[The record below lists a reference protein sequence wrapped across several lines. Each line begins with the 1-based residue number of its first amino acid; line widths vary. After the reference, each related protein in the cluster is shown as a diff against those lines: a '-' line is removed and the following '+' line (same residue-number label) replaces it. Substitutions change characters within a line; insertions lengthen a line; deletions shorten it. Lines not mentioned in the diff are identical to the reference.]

1 MSGAR
6 LFRKLAL
13 LVPVLLVLTVPAG
26 AQAKAPHVGAA
37 ARHVQAIADHTEA
50 AQKLR
55 TEHPGLRART
65 PYWGGE
71 HWFVDYPL
79 NGRTQLE
86 VEIDHGYHVV
96 HIWSGL
102 KARASFT
109 RGGFGDGFN
118 SPWVW
123 LTFSLLFV
131 APFIDPRR
139 PFRLLHLDLLV
150 LLSFI
155 GSYLLLIHGGVEESI
170 LLFYPPLIYLLGRM
184 LWTGLRPRRPRG
196 RLVPHA
202 PMRLLVV
209 GLVLLAGARVA
220 LNVTTP
226 RTFDISYSSV
236 VGADRVEHKEQLYV
250 DDSGHLDTYGPL
262 MYIAYVPF
270 ELVFPWHG
278 NWDGLPAAHAAAIV
292 FDVLTLIGLVLLGR
306 RLRAGPEGR
315 RLGVA
320 LAWAWAAFPFTLF
333 GLMESTNDGFVAML
347 LVYLLV
353 VFFSPA
359 GRGALLGAAAAAK
372 FFPGALITVV
382 AAGAGKL
389 DRRRFAISA
398 AVCAAVFGFAIR
410 AYLPDGGLREVWNC
424 TLGYQ
429 LSREPDFSL
438 WAVYTGIGWT
448 KTVAEVLG
456 VGLALLLA
464 VYPRRRSLVQA
475 GALAAAVTIAFQLP
489 TGHWWFFYIVWFAPL
504 VLVALFGG
512 YLGEEPSLDAGR
524 LDEEIHLLRVARARK
539 EDELVSA

>member
-1 MSGAR
+1 
-6 LFRKLAL
+6 
-13 LVPVLLVLTVPAG
+13 
-26 AQAKAPHVGAA
+26 
-37 ARHVQAIADHTEA
+37 
-50 AQKLR
+50 
-55 TEHPGLRART
+55 
-65 PYWGGE
+65 
-71 HWFVDYPL
+71 
-79 NGRTQLE
+79 
-86 VEIDHGYHVV
+86 VV

-102 KARASFT
+102 KARASFA
-109 RGGFGDGFN
+109 RGGFADGFN
-118 SPWVW
+118 APWVW
-123 LTFSLLFV
+123 LTFSVLFA
-131 APFIDPRR
+131 APFVDPRR

-150 LLSFI
+150 LLSFSV
-155 GSYLLLIHGGVEESI
+155 SYLFLIHGGVKESI
-170 LLFYPPLIYLLGRM
+170 LLFYPPLIYLFGRM
-184 LWTGLRPRRPRG
+184 LWAGLRPRRPRG
-196 RLVPHA
+196 RLVPYA
-202 PMRLLVV
+202 PARLLVV
-209 GLVLLAGARVA
+209 GLVLLAGARIA

-236 VGADRVEHKEQLYV
+236 VGADRVWHKEQLYV
-250 DDSGHLDTYGPL
+250 DDKGHLDTYGPL
-262 MYIAYVPF
+262 MYIAYVPC
-270 ELVFPWHG
+270 EVVLPWHG

-315 RLGVA
+315 RLGLA

-347 LVYLLV
+347 LVYMLV

-359 GRGALLGAAAAAK
+359 GRGAVLGAAAAAK

-389 DRRRFAISA
+389 DRRRLAISA
-398 AVCAAVFGFAIR
+398 AACAGIFGFAIW

-429 LSREPDFSL
+429 LSRDPDFSL

-475 GALAAAVTIAFQLP
+475 SALAATVTIAFQLP
-489 TGHWWFFYIVWFAPL
+489 TGHWWFFYIVWFLPL
-504 VLVALFGG
+504 VLVALFAS
-512 YLGEEPSLDAGR
+512 YLTEASPLDAGG
-524 LDEEIHLLRVARARK
+524 LDEQVHLLRVARARE
-539 EDELVSA
+539 EDELVRA